1 MERAGSHP
9 SWPAHRVFRQLL
21 LLANAPPSMS
31 SLEYPPPHVFN
42 FFIHNMLC
50 FNYIENIIKLMR
62 LLSRE
67 GMRDVDIG
75 ICWDAGYIGICGI
88 GGEDGGYAEICGT
101 DHLPEIG
108 PAGLPFFGPA
118 PPDPRK
124 TGNKNGKRSAS
135 RKKNA
140 YFVFN
145 LLIVN
150 NINQYFNIHLHLI
163 SFIIYNR

>member
-1 MERAGSHP
+1 
-9 SWPAHRVFRQLL
+9 
-21 LLANAPPSMS
+21 
-31 SLEYPPPHVFN
+31 
-42 FFIHNMLC
+42 
-50 FNYIENIIKLMR
+50 MR

-108 PAGLPFFGPA
+108 PAGLPFLDQ
-118 PPDPRK
+118 PPPNPRR

-150 NINQYFNIHLHLI
+150 NIN
-163 SFIIYNR
+163 

>member
-1 MERAGSHP
+1 
-9 SWPAHRVFRQLL
+9 
-21 LLANAPPSMS
+21 
-31 SLEYPPPHVFN
+31 
-42 FFIHNMLC
+42 MLC
-50 FNYIENIIKLMR
+50 FNYIANIIKLMR

-88 GGEDGGYAEICGT
+88 GGEDGGYAGICG
-101 DHLPEIG
+101 DMRDG
-108 PAGLPFFGPA
+108 PPPRNRPGRAAVFGPA

-124 TGNKNGKRSAS
+124 TGNRNGKRSAS

-150 NINQYFNIHLHLI
+150 NINQYFNICLHLI
-163 SFIIYNR
+163 RFITYNRRIFIAKYLFENKICSIFAYVKITLTNRRTRSLYKSRGYGQI

>member
-1 MERAGSHP
+1 
-9 SWPAHRVFRQLL
+9 
-21 LLANAPPSMS
+21 
-31 SLEYPPPHVFN
+31 
-42 FFIHNMLC
+42 MLC
-50 FNYIENIIKLMR
+50 FNYIANIIKLMR

-101 DHLPEIG
+101 DPKSARPG
-108 PAGLPFFGPA
+108 CRFWTS
-118 PPDPRK
+118 PPNPRR
-124 TGNKNGKRSAS
+124 TGNRNGKRSAS
-135 RKKNA
+135 RKNNA

-150 NINQYFNIHLHLI
+150 NINQYFNIRLHLI
-163 SFIIYNR
+163 RFITYNL